1 MLKHRFHMRFAKTTL
16 CFLATLALSP
26 LALAQTGSIPEQI
39 ESAYTLTKPT
49 ADLTSIVKPGD
60 TLVLKKDN
68 LVMCGVVSALPS
80 YNTYRN
86 GSIGQSLLNHL
97 KFFTASGN
105 APTVPTRTF
114 VAGEN
119 VLLTGVEITDKGLQL
134 TLLSQAVDGIRYK
147 AFLVFPYPASSPP
160 SPAEAL
166 QEVAQ
171 VLSVKPVDNTPKPTA
186 GARTVSLGQTKEQVT
201 AVLGQPTTVVNLG
214 AKEVYYFPNMR
225 VTFVNGHVADVQ

>member
-1 MLKHRFHMRFAKTTL
+1 MIHHRFRTGIAKATL
-16 CFLATLALSP
+16 CFLVLQTLPS
-26 LALAQTGSIPEQI
+26 LAWAQTGSIPEQI
-39 ESAYTLTKPT
+39 ESVYTLTKPT

-60 TLVLKKDN
+60 VLVLKKDN

-86 GSIGQSLLNHL
+86 GTIGQSLLNHL

-114 VAGEN
+114 VAGEK
-119 VLLTGVEITDKGLQL
+119 VLLTGVEITDKGVQL
-134 TLLSQAVDGIRYK
+134 SLLSEEMDGIRYK
-147 AFLVFPYPASSPP
+147 AFLVFPYPPSSPP

-171 VLSVKPVDNTPKPTA
+171 VLSVQPVSNNTQPNAPS
-186 GARTVSLGQTKEQVT
+186 RTVSLGQTKEQVA

-214 AKEVYYFPNMR
+214 AKEVYYFPSMR
-225 VTFVNGHVADVQ
+225 VTFINGRVADVQ

>member
-1 MLKHRFHMRFAKTTL
+1 M
-16 CFLATLALSP
+16 
-26 LALAQTGSIPEQI
+26 
-39 ESAYTLTKPT
+39 
-49 ADLTSIVKPGD
+49 TSIVKPGD
-60 TLVLKKDN
+60 VLVLKKDN

-97 KFFTASGN
+97 KFFTASRN

-119 VLLTGVEITDKGLQL
+119 VLLTGVDITDKGLQL
-134 TLLSQAVDGIRYK
+134 SLLSQEIDGIRYK
-147 AFLVFPYPASSPP
+147 AFLVFPYSPSSPP

-171 VLSVKPVDNTPKPTA
+171 VLSVHPVDNTPKPA
-186 GARTVSLGQTKEQVT
+186 AAARTVSLGETKKQVT

-214 AKEVYYFPNMR
+214 AKEVYYFPSMR
-225 VTFVNGHVADVQ
+225 VTFVNGRVADVQ